1 MVITE
6 IRQLFDSFSFN
17 DWIIFTVLLVAL
29 HMFLAL
35 LKRAALACLS
45 LSEPGRGGVSEA
57 AISAAYSAG
66 RGLRRQPCKLVL
78 VVRADLNMQKGKIA
92 AQAGHA
98 TLGAFRTAVRQKN
111 KWLKSWESE
120 GEMKVVV
127 KADEAEFDSIHS
139 DAKKHKLPSFVV
151 HDAVSCESVS
161 QSGSV
166 SAH

>member
-78 VVRADLNMQKGKIA
+78 VVRAGEARIVATAHCFVLSLLVRLLLCIRPPHPPLFVLALIAPTLNCPPRPLPPPA
-92 AQAGHA
+92 
-98 TLGAFRTAVRQKN
+98 LPYPSPY
-111 KWLKSWESE
+111 LSSSE
-120 GEMKVVV
+120 YLLFSL
-127 KADEAEFDSIHS
+127 ASS
-139 DAKKHKLPSFVV
+139 
-151 HDAVSCESVS
+151 
-161 QSGSV
+161 
-166 SAH
+166 